1 MKFKQKKKS
10 MDKINEIKNSLKRFL
25 KNWSTSSQA
34 NQENKKRKTQITN
47 IRNEKGASPLI
58 LWTLKE

>member
-1 MKFKQKKKS
+1 
-10 MDKINEIKNSLKRFL
+10 MDKINEIKNFLKRFL